1 MKLIDEKQLKE
12 PEELVVTSEVF
23 VKEHGEQE
31 AKARKYGDSVTV
43 SGLDKAELLYRH
55 LAVTP
60 AEFAK
65 MPKKKTAAQ
74 AQTPDK

>member
-1 MKLIDEKQLKE
+1 VKLIDEKQLKE
-12 PEELVVTSEVF
+12 PEELVVISDIF

-31 AKARKYGDSVTV
+31 AKARKYGDKVTV

-65 MPKKKTAAQ
+65 MPKKKPDTQ
-74 AQTPDK
+74 AQTPEK